1 MLPLKTHFALT
12 ELERKYP
19 IERLAGTES
28 WEWTGLWT
36 GFLCFPFVCVLC
48 FHPGRSLSI
57 SRVYFSL
64 PVAPCLPLAAA
75 LLRSNACVFY
85 PSSLF
90 WAQTVRVAKQSSCR
104 ENRADIEELGER
116 GSNQPD
122 QALLQVGTSNP
133 EVVSCAAKTWDWQV
147 CLTPSDR
154 SLLMFLLSFNVLCI
168 SEDKEPRPIY
178 ASIFMYIVHVYR
190 SIRCFGKIWR
200 WFLI

>member
-1 MLPLKTHFALT
+1 MEIPYWKTGWNRILRVNWFVDRIPLLPLCVCSLFPPWQKPLHL
-12 ELERKYP
+12 K
-19 IERLAGTES
+19 
-28 WEWTGLWT
+28 GL
-36 GFLCFPFVCVLC
+36 L
-48 FHPGRSLSI
+48 LS
-57 SRVYFSL
+57 
-64 PVAPCLPLAAA
+64 PCGPM
-75 LLRSNACVFY
+75 
-85 PSSLF
+85 PSSGSCSAPLHCLLLLS
-90 WAQTVRVAKQSSCR
+90 VLLLLSSDRVAKQSSCR

-133 EVVSCAAKTWDWQV
+133 EVVSCATKTWDWQV

-154 SLLMFLLSFNVLCI
+154 SLLMFLLSFSVLCI